1 MPTHRNID
9 KCKYIEAKLLNNN
22 NMITIQ
28 TKKQTNKQTNR
39 NIIKQ
44 AKKSK

>member
-1 MPTHRNID
+1 MPTHRNIN
-9 KCKYIEAKLLNNN
+9 KCKYIEIKLLSNN
-22 NMITIQ
+22 NMITTQ

-39 NIIKQ
+39 KIIKQ